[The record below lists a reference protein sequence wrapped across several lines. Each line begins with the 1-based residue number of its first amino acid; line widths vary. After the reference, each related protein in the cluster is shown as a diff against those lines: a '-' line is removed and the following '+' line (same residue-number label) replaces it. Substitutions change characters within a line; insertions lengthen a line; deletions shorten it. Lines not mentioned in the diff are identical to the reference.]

1 MSARL
6 LLLSGLLLV
15 AGLVRGEAPPVRY
28 CDHPVYPPISWS
40 DSAGQVQGLAPQA
53 VREVLGK
60 LGLALQVVEL
70 GNWRRCLSDAAEG
83 RVDLVIAYR
92 TEARE
97 RDLLFSRVP
106 LLREEVALFYNRD
119 NPLQVKGLRDLARYR
134 GGLLFGES
142 YGQAFDQMVAGAG
155 NIERVA
161 SSQQNFGKLIRGR
174 IDFIAH
180 ERRTGLLLLEYL
192 PGAERIAMAPL
203 TLAVDH
209 LHFAVSRRS
218 PLAARRAEL
227 DAELQR
233 LLDSGLVEQWL
244 EQSTSAYR
252 AQQGAPRAAP

>member
-1 MSARL
+1 MKPWRL
-6 LLLSGLLLV
+6 AWGLLLA
-15 AGLVRGEAPPVRY
+15 AGLARSEQAPVRY

-40 DSAGQVQGLAPQA
+40 DSAGEVQGLAPQA
-53 VREVLGK
+53 VREVLGR
-60 LGLALQVVEL
+60 LGLPLQIVEL
-70 GNWRRCLSDAAEG
+70 GNWQRCLSDAAEG

-106 LLREEVALFYNRD
+106 LLREEVVLFYNRN
-119 NPLQVKGLRDLARYR
+119 NPLQVQGLQDLARYR

-142 YGQAFDQMVAGAG
+142 YGQAFDQLVASAG

-161 SSQQNFGKLIRGR
+161 STEQNFGKLIRGR

-180 ERRTGLLLLEYL
+180 ERRTGQLLIEYL
-192 PGAERIAMAPL
+192 PGAEQIAMLPL

-209 LHFAVSRRS
+209 LHFAISRRS
-218 PLAARRAEL
+218 PLAARLAEV

-233 LLDSGLVEQWL
+233 LLDSGAAAQWL
-244 EQSTSAYR
+244 AQSTAAYR
-252 AQQGAPRAAP
+252 TQQRAPAAAP